1 MEKHELEVFDDAK
14 MTIRFASIMLVTL
27 LVFTAGIFIAYEKG
41 RQSGSPQQQEQ
52 PGQVY
57 ENPQVN
63 RKS

>member
-1 MEKHELEVFDDAK
+1 MEEHELEVFNDAE
-14 MTIRFASIMLVTL
+14 MTTRFASIILVIMLV
-27 LVFTAGIFIAYEKG
+27 FAAGIFIAYEKG

-52 PGQVY
+52 PGHVY